1 MRYEN
6 KFQWMAQQRN
16 HYKTNKSQSSGP
28 KYMHAFAVV
37 VICLPSISIICTRF
51 MYGIAQCALCTVHQ
65 VLHTHTHT
73 QPRKTEMHTFTL
85 ISLQR
90 SIGVVSMTVFAGI
103 GHSQRSAIMVS
114 IPFISWPTK
123 SYEMHYDPPP
133 YQPLAIESIA
143 ASCVRLKSH
152 PSYSLLLWYFIRWI
166 NSNLSHS
173 FIPRAVYWTKQN

>member
-1 MRYEN
+1 
-6 KFQWMAQQRN
+6 
-16 HYKTNKSQSSGP
+16 
-28 KYMHAFAVV
+28 MHAFAVV

-114 IPFISWPTK
+114 IPFIS
-123 SYEMHYDPPP
+123 
-133 YQPLAIESIA
+133 
-143 ASCVRLKSH
+143 
-152 PSYSLLLWYFIRWI
+152 
-166 NSNLSHS
+166 
-173 FIPRAVYWTKQN
+173 